1 MNERNRDRFLS
12 FARLVFN
19 GSTLIDAAK
28 AVGAPDKWAGRY
40 GIAWMKRPEVKA
52 ILADL
57 RKKADSETINIKKR
71 IVEELSRIAF
81 GDIRKIITWDGETAT
96 LKPSSE
102 LSDAEASMIDEVQ
115 RDADTKLGFGKMKLK
130 KADKLK
136 ALELLGKHLGMFE
149 TNAVGS
155 KENPICINNL
165 STKSDDELLAVVNG
179 IGKDESGTH

>member
-1 MNERNRDRFLS
+1 MNERNRDKFLS

-28 AVGAPDKWAGRY
+28 AVGAPEKWAGRY
-40 GIAWMKRPEVKA
+40 GIAWMKRPEVIA
-52 ILADL
+52 LLADL
-57 RKKADSETINIKKR
+57 RKQADSETVDIKKR

-81 GDIRKIITWDGETAT
+81 GDIRKIITWDGEAAT

-155 KENPICINNL
+155 KENPLCVNTVSAL
-165 STKSDDELLAVVNG
+165 SDQELLAVVQNG
-179 IGKDESGTH
+179 AKS